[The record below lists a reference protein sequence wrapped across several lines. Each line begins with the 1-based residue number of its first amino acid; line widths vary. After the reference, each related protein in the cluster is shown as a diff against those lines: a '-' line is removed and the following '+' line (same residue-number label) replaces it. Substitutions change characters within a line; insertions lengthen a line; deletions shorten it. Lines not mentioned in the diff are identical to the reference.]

1 MRKFKNIILAGAMA
15 TTLTAC
21 GGGGAGGGA
30 GAVQDFIE
38 KDLSN
43 LSGSESI
50 ISSYSSLLTGFNSTI
65 SSGNFAS
72 LSAIMTGPNEE
83 DITKANNLLTM
94 LDQAESL
101 WAQTLTLIESQDA
114 DTRLEIY
121 NSDDYKNAHAALL
134 YLKNHVKPIIQK
146 VAIGEKL
153 TITEYNKV
161 ASDKKAED
169 LIKEEKSNTV
179 DAYVEDKKAKINQEK
194 LLAENNKNKEDT
206 KEEEK
211 QDEKKEDTKEEETKE
226 EDTTEDDTKEE
237 DTKEDSTEEDTK
249 EEDIKEEDPWKG
261 VEDKKKFVGNTT
273 PNFSSDKTTYE
284 TQEYFA
290 YNNGFKEH
298 KQVNASSAYAKGW
311 TGKGSIVAVADTG
324 YDTDHSEYSGQ
335 IHSTIDKTN
344 TGMDDIG
351 YTSGGSKYYHGSH
364 VLGTIVAKKDGDG
377 MHGVAFDSQAIV
389 IKIGNGRSVDT
400 ALAAEGF
407 KEAADSGAVVGNLS
421 ANSRYDSDFRNN
433 TKKLSDGTYVYE
445 GTNNLID
452 YSNNKF
458 YNQQTTEMWKAVTDK
473 GMIIV
478 NSAGNQGVDYA
489 ANPGFF
495 ATVVDSEG
503 NLVLGGKML
512 IVGAVDHNNN
522 FSGYSNKAG
531 HLCMDIVDGKCNDKY
546 KVSDFYVLA
555 PGNTYS
561 TDGEGGYQVL
571 MGTSMAA
578 PIVTGQIAIL
588 HQMWPHM
595 KGENLVKLV
604 TSTANKDAISNYD
617 VNIHGQGIVDFDKAT
632 EPQGVIGIPVDGRV
646 DGSTS
651 SINNS
656 YVSGSSSAVA
666 GLSNVKIMVIDDFD
680 RDYYINLGTNVVVND
695 KRKISDIDSM
705 MNGHSYLPYN
715 QMFGSYTQGGQYDLG
730 YMNFGVFTGDNG
742 NGDYSANVGKTFW
755 IGNNF
760 GLHTSVGH
768 LNEQDTWLGNNSD
781 GILAVGDNNTTNYGQ
796 IGASYQIGNNVLS
809 IDYSKGYTDINTN
822 TNSLITGF
830 NDVETESY
838 KLAYEIHKDKHNTFG
853 WSFSLP
859 SHITSGTMD
868 LEVAESVNLDGTINY
883 STINSTL
890 KQSTKEKN
898 IGFFYSHKPTH
909 DMDASIN
916 FSVEHRQ
923 DISGVK
929 GNDGIQVGFNL
940 VKKLALVCGIPDTGL
955 KFLDDKLNFA
965 KNPKCLDENGKIK
978 KNIFSK
984 KTKNISQQHGLVYDI
999 KTDMFVPV
1007 KDKEVEWKK

>member
-1 MRKFKNIILAGAMA
+1 MRKFKNIVLAGAMA

-72 LSAIMTGPNEE
+72 LSAIITGPNDE
-83 DITKANNLLTM
+83 DITKANTLLTM

-101 WAQTLTLIESQDA
+101 WSQTLSLIESQDA

-134 YLKNHVKPIIQK
+134 YLKNHVKPVIQK

-153 TITEYNKV
+153 TLTEFNKV

-179 DAYVEDKKAKINQEK
+179 DSYVEDKKAKINQEK
-194 LLAENNKNKEDT
+194 LLAENKKNEEDT

-211 QDEKKEDTKEEETKE
+211 QNAKKE
-226 EDTTEDDTKEE
+226 DTKEE
-237 DTKEDSTEEDTK
+237 DTKEEADTKELADTKEEDTK
-249 EEDIKEEDPWKG
+249 EEDPWKG
-261 VEDKKKFVGNTT
+261 IEVKKKFVGNTT

-298 KQVNASSAYAKGW
+298 KQINASSAYAKGW

-324 YDTDHSEYSGQ
+324 YDIDHSEYSGQ

-351 YTSGGSKYYHGSH
+351 YTSGGYKFYHGSH
-364 VLGTIVAKKDGDG
+364 VLGTIIAKKDGDG

-433 TKKLSDGTYVYE
+433 TKKLSDGTYVYQ

-452 YSNNKF
+452 YANSKF
-458 YNQQTTEMWKAVTDK
+458 YNQQNTDMWKSVTDK

-478 NSAGNQGVDYA
+478 NSAGNQALDYA

-495 ATVVDSEG
+495 ATVVDAEG

-522 FSGYSNKAG
+522 FSSYSNKAG

-561 TDGEGGYQVL
+561 TNGAGGYQVL

-604 TSTANKDAISNYD
+604 TSTANKNAINGYD
-617 VNIHGQGIVDFDKAT
+617 ENIHGQGVVDFDKAT

-651 SINNS
+651 SIDNS
-656 YVSGSSSAVA
+656 YVSGSSSAIA
-666 GLSNVKIMVIDDFD
+666 NLSNIKIMIIDEFD
-680 RDYYINLGTNVVVND
+680 RDYYMNLGTNVMVHD
-695 KRKISDIDSM
+695 KRKNSDIDAM
-705 MNGHSYLPYN
+705 MHGYSYQPYN
-715 QMFGSYTQGGQYDLG
+715 QMFGSYTQGGQYDLE
-730 YMNFGVFTGDNG
+730 YMNFGVFTGENG

-755 IGNNF
+755 LGHNF
-760 GLHTSVGH
+760 GIRTNVGH
-768 LNEQDTWLGNNSD
+768 MSEQDTWLGNDSN
-781 GILAVGDNNTTNYGQ
+781 GILSVGDNNTTNYGQ
-796 IGASYQIGNNVLS
+796 IGASYQIGNNVLTF
-809 IDYSKGYTDINTN
+809 DYSKGYTDINTIDD
-822 TNSLITGF
+822 SLITGF
-830 NDVETESY
+830 NNVETESY
-838 KLAYEIHKDKHNTFG
+838 KLAYEIHKDRHNTFG

-868 LEVAESVNLDGTINY
+868 LEVAESVNLDGSINY
-883 STINSTL
+883 ETINSNL
-890 KQSTKEKN
+890 KQNTKEKN
-898 IGFFYSHKPTH
+898 IGFFYSHSPTH
-909 DMDASIN
+909 EMDASFN
-916 FSVEHRQ
+916 LSVEHRQ
-923 DISGVK
+923 NISGVD
-929 GNDGIQVGFNL
+929 GNDGIQVGFNFI
-940 VKKLALVCGIPDTGL
+940 KKLALVCGIPDTGL
-955 KFLDDKLNFA
+955 KFIDEKLQFA
-965 KNPKCLDENGKIK
+965 KNPKCFDENGKIK
-978 KNIFSK
+978 KNLFSK
-984 KTKNISQQHGLVYDI
+984 KTNNNVEQHGLVYDM
-999 KTDMFVPV
+999 KTDMFVPIKE
-1007 KDKEVEWKK
+1007 KDKLWKK

>member
-1 MRKFKNIILAGAMA
+1 MVKKRLKNLLLAGSLIG
-15 TTLTAC
+15 LTAC
-21 GGGGAGGGA
+21 GGGGGGA
-30 GAVQDFIE
+30 GSAISNFVQE
-38 KDLSN
+38 DLSN
-43 LSGSESI
+43 LTGSETI
-50 ISSYSSLLTGFNSTI
+50 INSYSSLLSGFNSTI

-72 LSAIMTGPNEE
+72 LSAIITGPNDE
-83 DITKANNLLTM
+83 DITKANTLLTM

-101 WAQTLTLIESQDA
+101 WSQTLSLIESQDA

-134 YLKNHVKPIIQK
+134 YLKNHVKPVIQK

-153 TITEYNKV
+153 TLTEFNKV

-179 DAYVEDKKAKINQEK
+179 DSYVEDKKAKINQEK
-194 LLAENNKNKEDT
+194 LLAENKKNEEDT

-211 QDEKKEDTKEEETKE
+211 QNAKKE
-226 EDTTEDDTKEE
+226 DTKEE
-237 DTKEDSTEEDTK
+237 DTKEEADTKELADTKEEDTK
-249 EEDIKEEDPWKG
+249 EEDTKEEDTKEEDPWKG
-261 VEDKKKFVGNTT
+261 IEVKKKFVGNTT

-298 KQVNASSAYAKGW
+298 KQINASSAYAKGW

-324 YDTDHSEYSGQ
+324 YDIDHSEYSGQ

-351 YTSGGSKYYHGSH
+351 YTSGGYKFYHGSH
-364 VLGTIVAKKDGDG
+364 VLGTIIAKKDGDG

-433 TKKLSDGTYVYE
+433 TKKLSDGTYVYQ

-452 YSNNKF
+452 YANSKF
-458 YNQQTTEMWKAVTDK
+458 YNQQNTDMWKSVTDK

-478 NSAGNQGVDYA
+478 NSAGNQALDYA

-495 ATVVDSEG
+495 ATVVDAEG

-522 FSGYSNKAG
+522 FSSYSNKAG

-561 TDGEGGYQVL
+561 TNGAGGYQVL

-604 TSTANKDAISNYD
+604 TSTANKNAINGYD
-617 VNIHGQGIVDFDKAT
+617 ENIHGQGVVDFDKAT

-651 SINNS
+651 SIDNS
-656 YVSGSSSAVA
+656 YVSGSSSAIA
-666 GLSNVKIMVIDDFD
+666 NLSNIKIMIIDEFD
-680 RDYYINLGTNVVVND
+680 RDYYMNLGTNVMVHD
-695 KRKISDIDSM
+695 KRKNSDIDAM
-705 MNGHSYLPYN
+705 MHGYSYQPYN
-715 QMFGSYTQGGQYDLG
+715 QMFGSYTQGGQYDLE
-730 YMNFGVFTGDNG
+730 YMNFGVFTGENG

-755 IGNNF
+755 LGHNF
-760 GLHTSVGH
+760 GIRTNVGH
-768 LNEQDTWLGNNSD
+768 MSEQDTWLGNDSN
-781 GILAVGDNNTTNYGQ
+781 GILSVGDNNTTNYGQ
-796 IGASYQIGNNVLS
+796 IGASYQIGNNVLTF
-809 IDYSKGYTDINTN
+809 DYSKGYTDINTIDD
-822 TNSLITGF
+822 SLITGF
-830 NDVETESY
+830 NNVETESY
-838 KLAYEIHKDKHNTFG
+838 KLAYEIHKDRHNTFG

-868 LEVAESVNLDGTINY
+868 LEVAESVNLDGSINY
-883 STINSTL
+883 ETINSNL
-890 KQSTKEKN
+890 KQNTKEKN
-898 IGFFYSHKPTH
+898 IGFFYSHSPTH
-909 DMDASIN
+909 EMDASFN
-916 FSVEHRQ
+916 LSVEHRQ
-923 DISGVK
+923 NISGVD
-929 GNDGIQVGFNL
+929 GNDGIQVGFNFI
-940 VKKLALVCGIPDTGL
+940 KKLALVCGIPDTGL
-955 KFLDDKLNFA
+955 KFIDEKLQFA
-965 KNPKCLDENGKIK
+965 KNPKCFDENGKIK
-978 KNIFSK
+978 KNLFSK
-984 KTKNISQQHGLVYDI
+984 KTNNNVEQHGLVYDM
-999 KTDMFVPV
+999 KTDMFVPIKE
-1007 KDKEVEWKK
+1007 KDKLWKK

>member
-1 MRKFKNIILAGAMA
+1 MRKLRKILLAGAMA
-15 TTLTAC
+15 STLTAC
-21 GGGGAGGGA
+21 GGGGGSSGA
-30 GAVQDFIE
+30 GAVRDFIE
-38 KDLSN
+38 NDLTN

-72 LSAIMTGPNEE
+72 LSAVMTSPDEQ
-83 DITKANNLLTM
+83 DMAKANTLLSM
-94 LDQAESL
+94 LDQAETL
-101 WAQTLTLIESQDA
+101 WSQTQTLIESQDA
-114 DTRLEIY
+114 DTKLSIY
-121 NSDDYKNAHAALL
+121 QSEDYKNAHAALL

-146 VAIGEKL
+146 VAEGKKL
-153 TITEYNKV
+153 TLTEFNKV
-161 ASDKKAED
+161 ASDKKAQD
-169 LIKEEKSNTV
+169 LIKEEKTNTV
-179 DAYVEDKKAKINQEK
+179 DSYVEDKKTKINQEK
-194 LLAENNKNKEDT
+194 LLADNKKKQDDQNKVVEEENKEENKQDNV
-206 KEEEK
+206 KEEV
-211 QDEKKEDTKEEETKE
+211 
-226 EDTTEDDTKEE
+226 
-237 DTKEDSTEEDTK
+237 
-249 EEDIKEEDPWKG
+249 IKEEVVKEEVVKEEVVIEQEKDPWKG
-261 VEDKKKFVGNTT
+261 IENKKKYVGNTT
-273 PNFSSDKTTYE
+273 PNFNTDKGTYE

-290 YNNGFKEH
+290 FNNGFKEH

-324 YDTDHSEYSGQ
+324 YDTDHPEYSGQ

-344 TGMDDIG
+344 TGMEDIG
-351 YTSGGSKYYHGSH
+351 YVSGGNKFYHGSH
-364 VLGTIVAKKDGDG
+364 VLGTIIAKKDGNG
-377 MHGVAFDSQAIV
+377 MHGMAFDSKAIV

-400 ALAAEGF
+400 ALAAQGF
-407 KEAADSGAVVGNLS
+407 EQAANSGAVVGNLS

-433 TKKLSDGTYVYE
+433 TKKLSDGTFVYD

-452 YSNNKF
+452 YTNNKF
-458 YNQQTTEMWKAVTDK
+458 YNQQTTDIWKAVTDK

-512 IVGAVDHNNN
+512 IVGAVDQDNN

-531 HLCMDIVDGKCNDKY
+531 HLCMDIVDNKCNDKY

-561 TDGEGGYQVL
+561 TDGQGGYQVL

-632 EPQGVIGIPVDGRV
+632 EPQGVVGIPVDGRV

-656 YVSGSSSAVA
+656 YASGSSSAIA
-666 GLSNVKIMVIDDFD
+666 NLSNIKIMVIDDFD

-695 KRKISDIDSM
+695 KRKISDIDVM
-705 MNGHSYLPYN
+705 MNGYSYQPLN

-730 YMNFGVFTGDNG
+730 HMNFGIFTGENG
-742 NGDYSANVGKTFW
+742 NGDYSTNIGKTFW
-755 IGNNF
+755 LGDNF
-760 GLHTSVGH
+760 GLRTNVGH
-768 LNEQDTWLGNNSD
+768 LNEQDTWLGNTSD
-781 GILAVGDNNTTNYGQ
+781 GVLAVGDNNITNYGQ

-809 IDYSKGYTDINTN
+809 LDYSKGFTDINTADG
-822 TNSLITGF
+822 SLIKGF
-830 NDVETESY
+830 NNVETESY

-859 SHITSGTMD
+859 SYISSGTMD

-883 STINSTL
+883 ETIHSSL
-890 KQSTKEKN
+890 KQNTKEKN

-909 DMDASIN
+909 EMDASFNLSI
-916 FSVEHRQ
+916 EHRQ

-929 GNDGIQVGFNL
+929 DNDGVQVGFHYI
-940 VKKLALVCGIPDTGL
+940 KKLALVCGIPDTGL
-955 KFLDDKLNFA
+955 AFVDEKLKFA
-965 KNPKCLDENGKIK
+965 KNPKCLDKNGKIK
-978 KNIFSK
+978 KNVFSNK
-984 KTKNISQQHGLVYDI
+984 PNDNLEQHGLVYDI
-999 KTDMFVPV
+999 KTDMFVPI
-1007 KDKEVEWKK
+1007 KDKETKWKK